1 MPRFSFPIRV
11 KFLLVVLLLIM
22 VVMSLNTSTMANLF
36 RQDKTTYIRDLTAV
50 MAMHVAEEADSL
62 LRHYI
67 ANMRTFGDVI
77 YDGRL
82 DPATK
87 QEVLRNLFR
96 NYEDIVAIVAQRDGA
111 EPVTVFDTSALTRLD
126 VSRAAFLEHEQSNPA
141 EETTAGNLS
150 VNMESITDDVRLARL
165 TIRIPET
172 GQTAAYTLS
181 ANIDPVKL
189 LAVTNR
195 SRGFR
200 AMIMDR
206 SGQPLFQK
214 DSDGAVVSRNWSAIF
229 GEGSS
234 PTVGTAMEFVADG
247 VPMIGAYAPLAGG
260 ELWAS
265 IEIPSSVIYLTAREL
280 LSNLT
285 VVALLLFVLAAVA
298 GLVFSRQVSK
308 PLEHLT
314 DAAQQVG
321 KGEFDVTVESDTSDE
336 IGELSRTFNQ
346 MIRELGERE
355 AKLSQANAALVQS
368 EKLAAFGQLGAGI
381 AHEVKNPL
389 AGILGYAQLTLRKL
403 DEDSPFVKNLKIIE
417 TETRRCTEIIS
428 NLLKFARQES
438 ISAEPTDIN
447 AVVDAALQIVDHQ
460 LGVNK
465 VKIHKQLGTGLPL
478 CEGNAN
484 QLQQA
489 IINFAINAQQAMGS
503 DGGNLTIRTRA
514 ADAGGLVIEVEDDGP
529 GIPEHIR
536 EKIFEPFFTTK
547 PAGQG
552 TGLGLSVTY
561 GIIKDHGGDIAIE
574 DVAGGGTR
582 FVVSLPVKTA
592 LAA

>member
-150 VNMESITDDVRLARL
+150 VSMESITDDVRLARL

-285 VVALLLFVLAAVA
+285 VVALLLFALAAVA

-478 CEGNAN
+478 CEANAN

-489 IINFAINAQQAMGS
+489 IINFAINAQQAMGD

-529 GIPEHIR
+529 GLPDHRR